1 MQDKL
6 RTAKT
11 MNDILK
17 VVSEEYNLNEPLG
30 IATKQVVITGINSV
44 LKLIKAKKHEK
55 ANY

>member
-1 MQDKL
+1 
-6 RTAKT
+6 